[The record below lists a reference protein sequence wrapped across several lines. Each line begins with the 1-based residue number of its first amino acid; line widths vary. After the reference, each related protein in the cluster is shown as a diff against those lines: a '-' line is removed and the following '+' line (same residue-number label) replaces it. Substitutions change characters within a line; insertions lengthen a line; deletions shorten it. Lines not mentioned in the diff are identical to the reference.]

1 MNHLKPFEILEAIMN
16 GAVVKAS
23 MPLKKMIIF
32 GLFAGAYIAFAGAG
46 ANMAAFNLLASPE
59 TFGLGKILSGTIFT
73 AGLMLVVLGGAEL
86 FTGNTT
92 MVAAAMDRRI
102 TAAAMLKNWIIVYI
116 CNFIGSVLIAFM
128 VYYSGGLNA
137 GEGML
142 GAVTVKIAAGKVNM
156 DFGAALVS
164 GIMCNWLVCMA
175 VWLSTGAQTT
185 VGKIFSIFFPIW
197 LFVTAGFEHSVA
209 NMFFIPAGIMAA
221 LEASKNHEVILV
233 DGNEK
238 IGKKL
243 FITGKGRC
251 NVTNAKDISEFFD
264 YIPGNPHFLYS
275 ALYTYTNN
283 DVINFIEENGTK
295 LKVERGGRMFPF
307 LLSSAVWPRQ
317 KRGTDGGAQEML
329 NLALRCVRME
339 A

>member
-1 MNHLKPFEILEAIMN
+1 MNHLKPSEILEAIMN

-221 LEASKNHEVILV
+221 GSPS
-233 DGNEK
+233 
-238 IGKKL
+238 
-243 FITGKGRC
+243 F
-251 NVTNAKDISEFFD
+251 
-264 YIPGNPHFLYS
+264 S
-275 ALYTYTNN
+275 ALSGASAEALANLSWIGMLVNNLLPVTIGNIIGGGGCVAVGYYTA
-283 DVINFIEENGTK
+283 
-295 LKVERGGRMFPF
+295 LKDE
-307 LLSSAVWPRQ
+307 
-317 KRGTDGGAQEML
+317 K
-329 NLALRCVRME
+329 
-339 A
+339 

>member
-1 MNHLKPFEILEAIMN
+1 MNHLKPSEILEAIMN

-221 LEASKNHEVILV
+221 GSPSFAALSGASAEALANLTWIGMLV
-233 DGNEK
+233 NNLLPVTIGNIIGGGGCVAVGYYTALKDEK
-238 IGKKL
+238 
-243 FITGKGRC
+243 
-251 NVTNAKDISEFFD
+251 
-264 YIPGNPHFLYS
+264 
-275 ALYTYTNN
+275 
-283 DVINFIEENGTK
+283 
-295 LKVERGGRMFPF
+295 
-307 LLSSAVWPRQ
+307 
-317 KRGTDGGAQEML
+317 
-329 NLALRCVRME
+329 
-339 A
+339 